1 MLKSSCARA
10 AAQAKAAV
18 RGHMGLQETNL
29 PNAAANCRT
38 VLSMTRSREEQGEEQ
53 ALCDLSVASH

>member
-1 MLKSSCARA
+1 MLRSSCAGA
-10 AAQAKAAV
+10 SAQAKAAV

-38 VLSMTRSREEQGEEQ
+38 VLSMTRRVEEQGQEQ
-53 ALCDLSVASH
+53 GEQWRQESAV